1 MLKNTSKLCNFG
13 TKLLPVMD
21 KFAFYVALLTR
32 SRAQR
37 LPVVAETVAQLL
49 RRRHTHRTCK
59 RPGLA
64 SPPPP
69 PEINV
74 GRRCVGARCDAA
86 TAPTKLPNIDFGGRG
101 GEILKQQRDAAEMLT
116 LLHNFASRRIS
127 LSGYAALASQKCSF
141 SIKIKS
147 RSSRL

>member
-1 MLKNTSKLCNFG
+1 
-13 TKLLPVMD
+13 MD

-64 SPPPP
+64 FPPLPP
-69 PEINV
+69 KSMLGDVAWAP
-74 GRRCVGARCDAA
+74 GAMLPRPRPSFPTLISGGGGENFKA
-86 TAPTKLPNIDFGGRG
+86 TPGRG
-101 GEILKQQRDAAEMLT
+101 RNAHFAAQFRKPP
-116 LLHNFASRRIS
+116 NFT
-127 LSGYAALASQKCSF
+127 
-141 SIKIKS
+141 
-147 RSSRL
+147 